1 MGDRSA
7 PIWGVGIAFFI
18 ITWISVGLRVWV
30 RAGMIKSFG
39 PDDWT
44 MVVTQL
50 LNTAYLAC
58 QLGGLMHGTGR
69 HIEDLD
75 PDKASTALAVCIQY
89 PRISQHN
96 TR

>member
-44 MVVTQL
+44 MLGTQV

-58 QLGGLMHGTGR
+58 QLGGLIHGTGR
-69 HIEDLD
+69 HIDDLE
-75 PDKASTALAVCIQY
+75 PERARTALTVRIKH
-89 PRISQHN
+89 PRL
-96 TR
+96 